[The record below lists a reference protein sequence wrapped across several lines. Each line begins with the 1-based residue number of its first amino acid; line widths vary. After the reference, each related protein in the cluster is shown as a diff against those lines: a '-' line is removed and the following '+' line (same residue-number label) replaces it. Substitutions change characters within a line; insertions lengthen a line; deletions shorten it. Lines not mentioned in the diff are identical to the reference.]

1 MERIAV
7 EAPLR
12 VWTSATSNT
21 SSAYIVIA
29 GEKADA
35 LRLAALTGQWLDSGK
50 RGFGSARVTVTI
62 GETVWQTS
70 IFPEKQSGGW
80 FLPVKKAVRDAEEL
94 DEGALVRAEI
104 AL

>member
-1 MERIAV
+1 MERIEV
-7 EAPLR
+7 EAPLK
-12 VWTSATSNT
+12 VWTSPSSNT

-35 LRLAALTGQWLDSGK
+35 IRLAAISGQWLDGGK
-50 RGFGSARVTVTI
+50 RGFGSAKVTATI

-70 IFPEKQSGGW
+70 IFPEKESGGW
-80 FLPVKKAVRDAEEL
+80 FLPVKKAVREAEGL

>member
-1 MERIAV
+1 MERIEV
-7 EAPLR
+7 EAPLLI
-12 VWTSATSNT
+12 WTSAASNT
-21 SSAYIVIA
+21 SSTYIVIV

-35 LRLAALTGQWLDSGK
+35 IRLAAITGQWLDGGK

-70 IFPEKQSGGW
+70 LFPEKESGGW
-80 FLPVKKAVRDAEEL
+80 FLPVKKAVRDAEML
-94 DEGALVRAEI
+94 AEGDLVQAVI